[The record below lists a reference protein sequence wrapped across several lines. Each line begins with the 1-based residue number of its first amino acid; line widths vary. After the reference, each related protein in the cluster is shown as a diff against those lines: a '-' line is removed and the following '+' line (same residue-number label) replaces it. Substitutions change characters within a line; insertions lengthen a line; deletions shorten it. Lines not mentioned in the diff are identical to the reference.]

1 MAEKT
6 GGKDRILGPSASL
19 TIMLLLYGHGK
30 VQFSTLQQLLGL
42 TPGNLNHHLKRLAGA
57 GYIEVSK
64 RFFAG
69 RLVTTIS
76 ITTQGRSTFKRY
88 VERFKAF
95 LNRVEAEG
103 SRH

>member
-1 MAEKT
+1 MTGKT
-6 GGKDRILGPSASL
+6 RGKDRILGPPASL
-19 TIMLLLYGHGK
+19 TIMLLLYGHSR

-42 TPGNLNHHLKRLAGA
+42 TPGNLNHHLRRLAKE

-64 RFFAG
+64 RFFAR

-76 ITTQGRSTFKRY
+76 ITTQGRSAFKRY

-95 LNRVEAEG
+95 LNRVEAED
-103 SRH
+103 SHH